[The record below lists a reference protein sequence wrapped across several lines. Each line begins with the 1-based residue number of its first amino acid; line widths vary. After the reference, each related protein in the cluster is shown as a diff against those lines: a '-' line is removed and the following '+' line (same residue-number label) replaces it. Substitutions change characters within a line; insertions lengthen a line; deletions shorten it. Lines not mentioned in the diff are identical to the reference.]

1 MSISLEEILSA
12 QIRKAESLLLQVQ
25 SKGMLASRFS
35 TDFSNYNRVSR
46 DIEGWEIETVEY
58 LNTYYGEDSK
68 QCNNFQEL
76 FCKKVYQYSYGIKD
90 FDENWNSLQEEID
103 RCISYLN
110 VLIKTD
116 KIKCRTHTHTGTDT
130 KIATIK
136 NQAPKLFISHSS
148 FDSVIIKEFVEIILQ
163 LGLGLTPED
172 IAFTSEESFGV
183 EPGENI
189 AKYIRENI
197 TSASVVLVM
206 ISKNYKASEV
216 CLNEMGA
223 AWALGKKCIS
233 VVLPGAD
240 FKDLGWLTSLDK
252 AVSITEKNQLAHLCT
267 TLSGYLSINLSKRF
281 TLATSKIDEFITE
294 IGTIKQ
300 PVQAEKN
307 EIVDN
312 QAKMLI
318 EQSGFLKLFD
328 IVFKSVYLNE
338 GEYIIQLNARLR
350 SEKEQVSIKHV
361 FLRNQTPFFGTTD
374 NPRNE
379 MEFKTYM
386 PLGVF
391 ELNSDADMSYRFV
404 IDDFNK
410 TNHSL
415 LDMVVEKD
423 HTISMSFVQYF
434 KTIRE
439 CDGCDELQLKGW
451 SLVVQYNVNGEVSIP
466 LILKP
471 IDLNAQGKYWHN

>member
-1 MSISLEEILSA
+1 MSISLEDILSA
-12 QIRKAESLLLQVQ
+12 QIRKAESLLLQVR
-25 SKGMLASRFS
+25 SKGVLASGFS

-58 LNTYYGEDSK
+58 LTTYYGEDSK
-68 QCNNFQEL
+68 QSINFQKL
-76 FCKKVYQYSYGIKD
+76 FSKKVYQYSYGIKD
-90 FDENWNSLQEEID
+90 FDVNWNSLQEEID
-103 RCISYLN
+103 RCISFLN

-116 KIKCRTHTHTGTDT
+116 KIRCKTNTDSD
-130 KIATIK
+130 TITNTINNK
-136 NQAPKLFISHSS
+136 APKLFISHSS
-148 FDSVIIKEFVEIILQ
+148 SDSVIIKEFVEKILQ

-300 PVQAEKN
+300 PVQAEKI

-312 QAKMLI
+312 QAK
-318 EQSGFLKLFD
+318 
-328 IVFKSVYLNE
+328 IV
-338 GEYIIQLNARLR
+338 
-350 SEKEQVSIKHV
+350 
-361 FLRNQTPFFGTTD
+361 
-374 NPRNE
+374 
-379 MEFKTYM
+379 
-386 PLGVF
+386 
-391 ELNSDADMSYRFV
+391 
-404 IDDFNK
+404 
-410 TNHSL
+410 
-415 LDMVVEKD
+415 
-423 HTISMSFVQYF
+423 
-434 KTIRE
+434 
-439 CDGCDELQLKGW
+439 
-451 SLVVQYNVNGEVSIP
+451 
-466 LILKP
+466 
-471 IDLNAQGKYWHN
+471 QG